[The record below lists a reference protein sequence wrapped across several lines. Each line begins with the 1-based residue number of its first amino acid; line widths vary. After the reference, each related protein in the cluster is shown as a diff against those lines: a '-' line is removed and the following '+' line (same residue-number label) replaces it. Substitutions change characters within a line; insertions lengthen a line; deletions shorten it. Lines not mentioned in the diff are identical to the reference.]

1 MNVELMDLLTYCDEA
16 IGKENTEVINTTL
29 ERVLNENRL

>member
-1 MNVELMDLLTYCDEA
+1 MDLITYAEEA

-29 ERVLNENRL
+29 KRHLNEN